1 MLLQIALFQHV
12 VLLLETNF
20 ISHMNSLRFS
30 CVIQQVCIL
39 LFKRKSTAYVRLEPN
54 DRVKEYYLSIETLVL
69 MMLENLPLG
78 RTVKEG
84 SGRQRQFGD

>member
-1 MLLQIALFQHV
+1 MLLQMALFLHV

-30 CVIQQVCIL
+30 CAIQHVCIL
-39 LFKRKSTAYVRLEPN
+39 LFKRKSTVYVRLEPN
-54 DRVKEYYLSIETLVL
+54 DGVKEYYVSIETLVL